1 MEFKR
6 FLLKTPSQGNLW
18 FYTLLQLVCQTLGHI
33 VSLKIIV
40 GIRGL
45 IEENTHM
52 NKPGLDNV
60 SARWTVQTWVS

>member
-1 MEFKR
+1 MVLHAFTTCLSDIR
-6 FLLKTPSQGNLW
+6 AC
-18 FYTLLQLVCQTLGHI
+18 VHI
-33 VSLKIIV
+33 VSLKVSV